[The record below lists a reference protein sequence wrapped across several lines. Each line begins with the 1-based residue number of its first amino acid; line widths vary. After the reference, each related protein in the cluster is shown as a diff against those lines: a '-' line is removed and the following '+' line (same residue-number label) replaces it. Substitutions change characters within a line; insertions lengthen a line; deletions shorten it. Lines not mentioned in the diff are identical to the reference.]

1 MNPHS
6 PKSFLRLL
14 LLGALLL
21 GAAPL
26 RAEESYPDYVRRL
39 ILAENNPV
47 AAKVFLSRPQ
57 AERIRDLSDKNLEA
71 ELFRRATELQDLA
84 ELAGGIGD
92 ARVVRLGLAQ
102 RPECVFCQS
111 STKFLDWVGA
121 RLKWLPESRRQVLRD
136 AFWDWPALQEGQRQ
150 WLKAKGVDEAA
161 WGALDLSDRTHR
173 LGEWGQELYKQVM
186 ASNPRT
192 AAELS
197 VLRMKAD
204 SVSGTLGNADL
215 IHMQERLRQADMAIK
230 GVDEVAAKVA
240 KSDNPELKKALA
252 EARSAPDLET
262 RLARLG
268 AVYDGLGLRNEGLGA
283 VAPSRPG
290 QTFDASSREVVAGLL
305 SSGLLKQ
312 IEGTWAGDEIRD
324 FYAKHALDLRVAPA
338 PNFNWIGWH
347 QNGVITFNE
356 RHIEEFVKSKGRTLR
371 DLGTD
376 PALLQ
381 QLTTQLSP
389 LFVHEARHHV
399 QQEWFKSQG
408 LPWIYGQSTEQETIQ
423 FEAMYILEKSMRD
436 PSFRKRLEADRAGS
450 GLARESISKAERLR
464 TNGPDFVRQSVNAWH
479 YPELLSLEGRVWCNI
494 EWHRTASADIAAEL
508 KRREGLPPAQREA
521 LETAPDFTGP
531 ITTSEEWRH
540 AVAVAGTKHLRDD
553 LAAQNGQLDQL
564 PKTYDAAR
572 ARDEEFNAE
581 VQRRWNSLLSEKDP
595 AKPRPKGVV
604 PPPK

>member
-6 PKSFLRLL
+6 PKSVFRFLLAAAL
-14 LLGALLL
+14 CLGPAL
-21 GAAPL
+21 A
-26 RAEESYPDYVRRL
+26 RADESYPDYVRRL
-39 ILAENNPV
+39 ILTENNPT

-57 AERIRDLSDKNLEA
+57 AERARDVGDAALEA

-92 ARVVRLGLAQ
+92 ARVVRLGLTK
-102 RPECVFCQS
+102 RPECAFCQS
-111 STKFLDWVGA
+111 STKFLAWVSA
-121 RLKWLPESRRQVLRD
+121 RMTYLPEARRQVLRD
-136 AFWDWPALQEGQRQ
+136 AFWDWPALQEAQRQ
-150 WLKAKGVDEAA
+150 WLKAKGKDEAA
-161 WGALDLSDRTHR
+161 WGALDLADRSR
-173 LGEWGQELYKQVM
+173 LLGAWGQELYTQIM
-186 ASNPRT
+186 AANPRN
-192 AAELS
+192 AAELE
-197 VLRMKAD
+197 VQNMKAA
-204 SVSGTLGNADL
+204 SVAGTLGNADL

-230 GVDEVAAKVA
+230 GVDEVAGRVA
-240 KSDNPELKKALA
+240 KSANPELKKALA

-283 VAPSRPG
+283 VAPARPG
-290 QTFDASSREVVAGLL
+290 QTFDPSSRKVVAGLL
-305 SSGLLKQ
+305 ANGLLAQ
-312 IEGTWAGDEIRD
+312 IGGTWTGDEIRD
-324 FYAKHALDLRVAPA
+324 FYAKHTLDLRVAPA

-356 RHIEEFVKSKGRTLR
+356 RHIEEFVKSKGKTLR

-399 QQEWFKSQG
+399 QEEWFKSQG

-479 YPELLSLEGRVWCNI
+479 YPELLSLEGRVWCSI
-494 EWHRTASADIAAEL
+494 DWHRTAAADIAAEL
-508 KRREGLPPAQREA
+508 KRREGLPPAERAA
-521 LETAPDFTGP
+521 LEAAPDFSGP
-531 ITTSEEWRH
+531 IASNEDWKK
-540 AVAVAGTKHLRDD
+540 AVATAGTKHLRDD
-553 LAAQNGQLDQL
+553 LAAQNGELVQL

-572 ARDEEFNAE
+572 KRDEEFNAE
-581 VQRRWNSLLSEKDP
+581 VQRRYNSLLSEKDP
-595 AKPRPKGVV
+595 AKPRPKVVV